1 MRGPR
6 RPALVVITDPGP
18 DPGERARSRCP
29 RAAAA
34 RSAPAQPGVWGS
46 CGARG
51 TCVWRARASGQST
64 GCALFPKRTGV
75 MRVSPRAR
83 AHAHIASQTTS
94 KRCSLQA
101 CCTARA
107 ASSFMPLSQTA
118 ARKRRGARSSHAPC
132 STTLA
137 RTPCRW
143 GLVGGG
149 ELLLRVLRSAARRS
163 LTIVCISSLRD
174 LADIIAAEP
183 QLVADKVCEVAIQG
197 GVELD
202 GLSGEW
208 TPDTCARARRR
219 AAASLS
225 RCHSCAPDTCA
236 RADRAQFCE

>member
-1 MRGPR
+1 MRR
-6 RPALVVITDPGP
+6 ARNVRLACT
-18 DPGERARSRCP
+18 GERAVYRL
-29 RAAAA
+29 RALSQAHWRDARFAA
-34 RSAPAQPGVWGS
+34 RARTRAHRLADDIKALLIAGVLHRQGCVELHAVVANGGAQA
-46 CGARG
+46 AR
-51 TCVWRARASGQST
+51 RAQLARAV
-64 GCALFPKRTGV
+64 LD
-75 MRVSPRAR
+75 
-83 AHAHIASQTTS
+83 HIGADAVPVGIGTDGKPGLPQPHEFSLLGFDSVDTS
-94 KRCSLQA
+94 RLVD
-101 CCTARA
+101 
-107 ASSFMPLSQTA
+107 
-118 ARKRRGARSSHAPC
+118 GA
-132 STTLA
+132 
-137 RTPCRW
+137 
-143 GLVGGG
+143 